1 MKKEDIEFL
10 EKLRPFG
17 FPTLKEL
24 GIEADKNETPNVS
37 GDDKANYVFEDE
49 LF

>member
-1 MKKEDIEFL
+1 MINTKTIIINNIE
-10 EKLRPFG
+10 
-17 FPTLKEL
+17 
-24 GIEADKNETPNVS
+24 IS